1 MYDVK
6 PKLNRGVFKALLDMD
21 VFMNHCGIMNDTLGW
36 DVSGTGD
43 LSTCIDIAP
52 ETLYALE
59 HVANEKMLV
68 ECAEDNAILC
78 DHLEIHN
85 HQYIPLSMIMPSH
98 TDKHSLSVCRKEK
111 TESPKKRKN

>member
-1 MYDVK
+1 MIISPEIVQVVPHDDHTVSVYFVDGKIVLYDVK

-59 HVANEKMLV
+59 HVANEKI
-68 ECAEDNAILC
+68 AG
-78 DHLEIHN
+78 
-85 HQYIPLSMIMPSH
+85 
-98 TDKHSLSVCRKEK
+98 
-111 TESPKKRKN
+111 